1 MSIDKKEQAIQASRE
16 MGLLKCTMYVIENLK
31 DQASKLAVMS
41 LALEF
46 ITSRQESLFDIPAM
60 SRAAFDKRIVD
71 ASRGRG
77 LINMEFDMEHRK
89 QYPPLY
95 KETLTTGE

>member
-1 MSIDKKEQAIQASRE
+1 MGIDKKELAIQASKE
-16 MGLLKCTMYVIENLK
+16 MGLLKCTMYIIENLK

-46 ITSRQESLFDIPAM
+46 ITSRRESLFDIPAIT
-60 SRAAFDKRIVD
+60 RAAFDKRIVN
-71 ASRGRG
+71 ACRGRG
-77 LINMEFDMEHRK
+77 LINMDFDMEHRAN
-89 QYPPLY
+89 YPSLY